1 MKKQLFISV
10 SVLVLGCAWIAGAA
24 IAEPAEESA
33 DTAKLGYFFGY
44 YFGNLLKEQGSV
56 DIDLDEMR
64 RGIADSVAGKIS
76 ALNPEEQQ
84 ALMAVIR
91 SRQAGVQDKKQQ
103 VGQQAAQVYLAENAK
118 KEAVKVTQSGLQYQV
133 LASGTGNGPTSTD
146 KVTVHYP
153 GQLVDGKE
161 FDSSYERDP
170 AEFLVNEV
178 IPGWTEGLQ
187 LMNKGARYKF
197 YIPPYLGYGAGG
209 VPRAGIPP
217 NAVLIF
223 DVELLE
229 IQ

>member
-1 MKKQLFISV
+1 VKKQLFISV

-91 SRQAGVQDKKQQ
+91 SRQTGQEAASRTAGSTS
-103 VGQQAAQVYLAENAK
+103 L
-118 KEAVKVTQSGLQYQV
+118 SGRKRQERGGEGHSVRPSVSSL
-133 LASGTGNGPTSTD
+133 
-146 KVTVHYP
+146 
-153 GQLVDGKE
+153 GKRHRQRPN
-161 FDSSYERDP
+161 FDR
-170 AEFLVNEV
+170 
-178 IPGWTEGLQ
+178 
-187 LMNKGARYKF
+187 
-197 YIPPYLGYGAGG
+197 
-209 VPRAGIPP
+209 
-217 NAVLIF
+217 
-223 DVELLE
+223 
-229 IQ
+229 